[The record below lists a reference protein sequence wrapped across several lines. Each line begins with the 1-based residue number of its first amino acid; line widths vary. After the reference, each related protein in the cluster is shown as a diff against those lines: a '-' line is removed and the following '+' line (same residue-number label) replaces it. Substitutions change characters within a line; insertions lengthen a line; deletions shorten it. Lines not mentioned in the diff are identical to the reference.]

1 MAVGSIL
8 GLCANTAAA
17 AQWVRLSSLRSN
29 ELNALT
35 ANNTALAQNYFD
47 QNDSIFQSANTAESI
62 QQFSEVVVLLIIVAA
77 FISAGVLGGRRI
89 NSAMPLVRAHAS
101 DAAVTLR
108 QIQRQLF
115 ITVFAVFLTF
125 LLRAVFSVMYAVA
138 NTSSDNQPNC
148 TGLCSSCNS
157 VNSLMRIWITLTPE
171 FQLVVELLSSP
182 LAMLVALWGMTSHR
196 TLQIMKAHRQNLQ
209 LQEPTHRQKQH
220 LQALIAT

>member
-1 MAVGSIL
+1 MVLGSVL

-35 ANNTALAQNYFD
+35 ANSTALAQNYFD
-47 QNDSIFQSANTAESI
+47 QSDSIFQSANTAESI

-89 NSAMPLVRAHAS
+89 SSAMPLVHAAS

-108 QIQRQLF
+108 QIQRQVF
-115 ITVFAVFLTF
+115 ITVAAVFLTF
-125 LLRAVFSVMYAVA
+125 LLRAVFSVMYAAA
-138 NTSSDNQPNC
+138 NTSSDKQPNC
-148 TGLCSSCNS
+148 AGLCSSCNS

-171 FQLVVELLSSP
+171 FQLVVELVSSP
-182 LAMLVALWGMTSHR
+182 LAMLVALWGMTSRR

-209 LQEPTHRQKQH
+209 LQVPTNRQKQH
-220 LQALIAT
+220 LQALMAT